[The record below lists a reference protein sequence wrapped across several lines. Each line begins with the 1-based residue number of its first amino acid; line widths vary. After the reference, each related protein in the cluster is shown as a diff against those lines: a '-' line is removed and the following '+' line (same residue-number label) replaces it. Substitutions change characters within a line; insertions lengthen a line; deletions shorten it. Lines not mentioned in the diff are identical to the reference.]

1 MRKTGDRA
9 AAAAAVAANIRNVC
23 VRMCLSLNLETTA
36 LPPQPPVLDHY
47 IIAATAARP
56 LETVKNSCTAV
67 SGTPCYD
74 YTDDGGGGGG
84 GGVMGKTRAR
94 CNDDIL

>member
-1 MRKTGDRA
+1 MEERIRKTGDRT
-9 AAAAAVAANIRNVC
+9 AAAAAVANTRNVC

-47 IIAATAARP
+47 IIATTAARP

-67 SGTPCYD
+67 SGIN
-74 YTDDGGGGGG
+74 GGGGGS
-84 GGVMGKTRAR
+84 GVMGKTRAR

>member
-1 MRKTGDRA
+1 MRKRGDRSA
-9 AAAAAVAANIRNVC
+9 VTMTVAANIRNV
-23 VRMCLSLNLETTA
+23 CLSLNLETTA

-47 IIAATAARP
+47 IIAAPAARP
-56 LETVKNSCTAV
+56 SETVKNSRTAV
-67 SGTPCYD
+67 SGTPRYD
-74 YTDDGGGGGG
+74 YTVGG

>member
-1 MRKTGDRA
+1 MEERMRKTGHRA
-9 AAAAAVAANIRNVC
+9 AANIQNVC

-36 LPPQPPVLDHY
+36 LPPQPSVLDHY

-56 LETVKNSCTAV
+56 LETVKNSCTTV

-74 YTDDGGGGGG
+74 CTDDGG